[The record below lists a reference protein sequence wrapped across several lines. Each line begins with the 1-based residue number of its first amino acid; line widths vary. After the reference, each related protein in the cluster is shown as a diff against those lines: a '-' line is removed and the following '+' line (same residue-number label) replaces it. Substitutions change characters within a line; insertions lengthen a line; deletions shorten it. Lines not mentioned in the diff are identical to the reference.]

1 MDTKALPGQQRALAW
16 SLLIAA
22 MVWLVPANVLP
33 IMAVTDAGSGKAST
47 IADGIWQL
55 FEAGMPGIAI
65 IVFVASL
72 LVPFF
77 KVLVLAVIYWRVP
90 HENNPLISTR
100 AYRLVY
106 WIGRW
111 SMLDVFVVALLAAVV
126 EFGNLA
132 TVKPEPG
139 ILAFALAVVLTMLSA
154 HAFSPQ
160 QLWIKK
166 TDGADHGDA

>member
-1 MDTKALPGQQRALAW
+1 MTPNASAAQQRTLAW
-16 SLLIAA
+16 SLLLAA
-22 MVWLVPANVLP
+22 TVWLVPANLLP
-33 IMAVTDAGSGKAST
+33 IMAVTEAGRGNAST
-47 IADGIWQL
+47 IADSIWQL

-72 LVPFF
+72 LVPLF
-77 KVLVLAVIYWRVP
+77 KVLVLAVIYWRAAR
-90 HENNPLISTR
+90 ENNPLLSTR

-132 TVKPEPG
+132 RVEPG
-139 ILAFALAVVLTMLSA
+139 PGVLAFALAVVLTMLSA
-154 HAFSPQ
+154 HVFSPQ
-160 QLWIKK
+160 QLWLQDP
-166 TDGADHGDA
+166 DGADHGYT

>member
-1 MDTKALPGQQRALAW
+1 MAINAPPGQQRALAW

-22 MVWLVPANVLP
+22 VVWLVPANLLP
-33 IMAVTDAGSGKAST
+33 IMSVTETGRGKAST

-90 HENNPLISTR
+90 HENNPRISTR

-132 TVKPEPG
+132 RVEPG
-139 ILAFALAVVLTMLSA
+139 PGIIAFALAVVLTMLSA

-160 QLWIKK
+160 QLW
-166 TDGADHGDA
+166 TQDPDGADHGHP

>member
-65 IVFVASL
+65 IVFCGQPAS
-72 LVPFF
+72 
-77 KVLVLAVIYWRVP
+77 AVFQGVGAGG
-90 HENNPLISTR
+90 H
-100 AYRLVY
+100 
-106 WIGRW
+106 
-111 SMLDVFVVALLAAVV
+111 LLAC
-126 EFGNLA
+126 
-132 TVKPEPG
+132 
-139 ILAFALAVVLTMLSA
+139 
-154 HAFSPQ
+154 SPRN
-160 QLWIKK
+160 
-166 TDGADHGDA
+166 

>member
-1 MDTKALPGQQRALAW
+1 MRHDLPTLAW

-22 MVWLVPANVLP
+22 LIWLVPANLLP
-33 IMAVTDAGSGKAST
+33 IMTVTQGGRSRTST

-55 FEAGMPGIAI
+55 FEAGMPGIAM
-65 IVFVASL
+65 IVMVASL
-72 LVPFF
+72 LVPLF
-77 KVLVLAVIYWRVP
+77 KVLVLAVIYWRAPSETDPV
-90 HENNPLISTR
+90 LSTR

-111 SMLDVFVVALLAAVV
+111 SMLDVFVVALLAALV

-132 TVKPEPG
+132 SVTPEPG
-139 ILAFALAVVLTMLSA
+139 ILAFAMAVVLTMLSA

-160 QLWIKK
+160 QLWSKVES
-166 TDGADHGDA
+166 DHGNP

>member
-1 MDTKALPGQQRALAW
+1 MAINAPSKQQRALAW
-16 SLLIAA
+16 SLLAA
-22 MVWLVPANVLP
+22 AIVWLVPANLLP
-33 IMAVTDAGSGKAST
+33 IMAVTETGRGKAST

-65 IVFVASL
+65 IVFIASL
-72 LVPFF
+72 LVPLF
-77 KVLVLAVIYWRVP
+77 KVLVLAVIYWRAP
-90 HENNPLISTR
+90 RESNPLISTR

-132 TVKPEPG
+132 RVEPG
-139 ILAFALAVVLTMLSA
+139 PGIIAFALAVVLTMLSA
-154 HAFSPQ
+154 QAFSPQ
-160 QLWIKK
+160 QLWIQDP
-166 TDGADHGDA
+166 DGADHGHA

>member
-1 MDTKALPGQQRALAW
+1 MATDVSPGQQRALAW

-22 MVWLVPANVLP
+22 VVWLVPANLLP
-33 IMAVTDAGSGKAST
+33 IMAVTETGRGKAST

-65 IVFVASL
+65 IVFIASL

-90 HENNPLISTR
+90 HENNPRISTR

-132 TVKPEPG
+132 RVEPGPG

-154 HAFSPQ
+154 RAFSPQ
-160 QLWIKK
+160 QLWIQDP
-166 TDGADHGDA
+166 DGADHGHA

>member
-1 MDTKALPGQQRALAW
+1 MTANASATQQRTLAW
-16 SLLIAA
+16 SLLLAA
-22 MVWLVPANVLP
+22 TVWLVPANLLP
-33 IMAVTDAGSGKAST
+33 IMAVTEAGRGKAST

-72 LVPFF
+72 LVPLF
-77 KVLVLAVIYWRVP
+77 KVLVLAVIYWRAASET
-90 HENNPLISTR
+90 HPLSSTR

-126 EFGNLA
+126 QFGNLA
-132 TVKPEPG
+132 RVEAGPG
-139 ILAFALAVVLTMLSA
+139 VLAFALAVVLTMLSA
-154 HAFSPQ
+154 HAFSPR
-160 QLWIKK
+160 QLWIQHP
-166 TDGADHGDA
+166 DGANHGHA

>member
-1 MDTKALPGQQRALAW
+1 MATNAPPGQQRALAW
-16 SLLIAA
+16 SLLVAA
-22 MVWLVPANVLP
+22 VVWLVPANLLP
-33 IMAVTDAGSGKAST
+33 IMSVTETGRGKAST

-90 HENNPLISTR
+90 HENNPRISTR

-111 SMLDVFVVALLAAVV
+111 SITTF
-126 EFGNLA
+126 
-132 TVKPEPG
+132 
-139 ILAFALAVVLTMLSA
+139 LT
-154 HAFSPQ
+154 
-160 QLWIKK
+160 
-166 TDGADHGDA
+166 G